1 MKPKL
6 KLKKGYKVI
15 AITGKDK
22 GKVGEILQVLPL
34 ENKVI
39 VAGLNTVTRH
49 TKPSKAS
56 SGGIVTKN
64 MPIHISNVAFF
75 DAKTQKASKIGHKF
89 LESGEKVR
97 FAKKSGEVIAEDKK
111 KVK

>member
-22 GKVGEILQVLPL
+22 GKVGEIVQVLPL

-39 VAGLNTVTRH
+39 VAGLNAVKKH
-49 TKPSKAS
+49 TKPSKTS

-75 DAKTQKASKIGHKF
+75 DAKVQKATKIGYKV
-89 LESGEKVR
+89 LENGEKVR
-97 FAKKSGEVIAEDKK
+97 FAKKSGEVIDEGKK